1 MKSNTQ
7 NCAACL
13 MSLGAITIIAA
24 SLMLGCSVS
33 KSTQSQSIPI
43 ASEANQLQQ
52 PQKIGEQG
60 HPQQKQGKPE
70 IPDLQEIEK
79 KENIIYRDE
88 TGAIAGKIKI
98 AVLRMDEASTSGFL
112 KWLEIWKRSLEGTEF
127 GKIKVILETPQP
139 PDGITTT
146 APLLF
151 VAAYPT
157 GLRGQRFTQQ
167 LERYVQRGG
176 LVLFNASEPP
186 RQLFSKGIVRQVSD
200 SHPILTF
207 PYKIEGLSKLEWPK
221 EVEIGGK
228 TAAFAFGLG
237 NSPTYLRMGVNLIAY
252 ALSHHPEGKVY
263 LKKGLP

>member
-1 MKSNTQ
+1 MRSNTQ
-7 NCAACL
+7 FYTTCSIIRC
-13 MSLGAITIIAA
+13 AITIIAA

-33 KSTQSQSIPI
+33 KSVQPTSI
-43 ASEANQLQQ
+43 ASETIQ
-52 PQKIGEQG
+52 PSQKIEAKEY
-60 HPQQKQGKPE
+60 PQIGPEKPE

-112 KWLEIWKRSLEGTEF
+112 KWIEIWKRSLEETEF
-127 GKIKVILETPQP
+127 GKIKIILETPQP

-151 VAAYPT
+151 VAAYPS
-157 GLRGQRFTQQ
+157 GLRGQRFIQQ

-237 NSPTYLRMGVNLIAY
+237 NSPTYLRIGVNLIAY
-252 ALSHHPEGKVY
+252 ALSRHPEGKVY
-263 LKKGLP
+263 LKKEFRFQP